1 MAEVSWVEV
10 DEVGPSS
17 SASGSLSTLSLLVMI
32 ARLTM
37 CKHEHDLALSLSKAA
52 QVVRSLCMFF
62 LAVALFL
69 PVAIFF
75 GGAAVFAR
83 GFLVVAVAVAPWG
96 TFLFAQQPFKQF
108 DGFFDMRTYGLNGS
122 NGFNFE
128 AYFDTIRLLLMA
140 HVYEIHE
147 MVILNLMLSRQ
158 NV

>member
-52 QVVRSLCMFF
+52 QVVRVHL
-62 LAVALFL
+62 ALFL